1 MFGRVALAPDV
12 ARCIESGA
20 DPQARD
26 ENGNAPL
33 HHAILGI
40 PLEREPAYIPGAR
53 RPERAPDLAVVVR
66 LIESGSDPRTSNDH
80 GDTPLHF
87 AARAGDQ
94 AIARFLLEAGA
105 DANARDRQGNSPL
118 HEAAGA
124 GDPAMVALLLDM
136 GVAVDARGTDG
147 STPLH
152 QALKR
157 WGSSLAV
164 AETLLEAGAD
174 VNAPDGWGRTSL
186 HLAVA
191 DVAQP

>member
-26 ENGNAPL
+26 ENGNTPL

-40 PLEREPAYIPGAR
+40 PLEREPTYLPGAR

-105 DANARDRQGNSPL
+105 DADARDRQGNSPL

-124 GDPAMVALLLDM
+124 GDP
-136 GVAVDARGTDG
+136 RW
-147 STPLH
+147 SH
-152 QALKR
+152 FCWR
-157 WGSSLAV
+157 WGWRWKF
-164 AETLLEAGAD
+164 TGPTD
-174 VNAPDGWGRTSL
+174 PRRFTWR
-186 HLAVA
+186 
-191 DVAQP
+191 